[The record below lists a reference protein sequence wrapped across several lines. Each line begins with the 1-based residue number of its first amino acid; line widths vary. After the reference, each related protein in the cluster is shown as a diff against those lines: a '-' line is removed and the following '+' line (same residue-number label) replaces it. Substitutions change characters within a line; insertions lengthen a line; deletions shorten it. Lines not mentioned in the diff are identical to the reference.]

1 MTASDLSSDLLLR
14 AEIQSANES
23 LVSYARELTR
33 DSVFVVTDW
42 RPPLY
47 TEVRVRIS
55 FPSLVDPV
63 EVAARVTDYRSSGG
77 VGSPGGI
84 QLAFSFGDAGDRS
97 AIAAV
102 VEHLA
107 AQLPVKPRERVYR
120 VLLVEDNAF
129 IRDMFAYGIAKFF
142 SQQRGS
148 VEFEHAPDARVGWEK
163 LAAHGYDLVIVDY
176 YLPAEDGATFIARL
190 RRDPRFVKSP
200 VVAISVGGNDA
211 RDATISAGA
220 DLFLDKPVVL
230 RDLFRTLQVLSQRGA
245 LA

>member
-1 MTASDLSSDLLLR
+1 MTASDTSSDFLLR
-14 AEIQSANES
+14 AEITSANES
-23 LVSYARELTR
+23 LVSYARDLTR

-42 RPPLY
+42 RPPLS
-47 TEVRVRIS
+47 TEVRLRIS
-55 FPSLVDPV
+55 FPSLIEPV
-63 EVAARVTDYRSSGG
+63 EVSARVAHYRSASGI
-77 VGSPGGI
+77 GSPGGI
-84 QLAFSFGDAGDRS
+84 LLDFEGAPSDRR
-97 AIAAV
+97 AIEAV

-107 AQLPVKPRERVYR
+107 SQLPAKPRERVYR

-148 VEFEHAPDARVGWEK
+148 VEFEHAPDARAGWEK
-163 LAAHGYDLVIVDY
+163 LGEHPYDLVIVDY
-176 YLPAEDGATFIARL
+176 YLPVEDGARFIARL
-190 RRDPRFVKSP
+190 RRDPRFGKSP

-211 RDATISAGA
+211 RDATIEAGA
-220 DLFLDKPVVL
+220 DLFLDKPVVM

>member
-1 MTASDLSSDLLLR
+1 MTPSDLSSDLLLR
-14 AEIQSANES
+14 AEIRSANES
-23 LVSYARELTR
+23 LISYARELTR
-33 DSVFVVTDW
+33 DSIFVVTDW
-42 RPPLY
+42 RPPLF
-47 TEVRVRIS
+47 TEVRLRIS

-63 EVAARVTDYRSSGG
+63 EVPARVTQYRSAAG
-77 VGSPGGI
+77 VGSPAGI
-84 QLAFSFGDAGDRS
+84 HLAFSFGDPSDQR
-97 AIAAV
+97 AIDAIV
-102 VEHLA
+102 DHLA
-107 AQLPVKPRERVYR
+107 SQLPVKPRERVYR

-148 VEFEHAPDARVGWEK
+148 VEFEHAPDARAGWEK
-163 LAAHGYDLVIVDY
+163 LGEHGYDLVIVDY

-190 RRDPRFVKSP
+190 RQDPRFMKAP